1 MLKIIRRV
9 FDFSDWSRS
18 HPKDPPPGDMLD
30 AQFDTIIDTVDVWDA
45 KIRGIVDDNGKV
57 GPGKVGLSALD
68 SDFRAFLADKL
79 DESVQKL
86 RFELSEYAKS
96 AISAEKTTLAASL
109 DAIRAAAAA
118 KIAES
123 AVSAAQNRAEAQFAA
138 VEARAAEMSA
148 AASAALLSQAS
159 VTAGEGEA
167 EAWAVASAL
176 WAEHMPDTIPDNAV
190 KIMDISG
197 DHWSS
202 RWWANKAAAAF
213 GSLSS
218 LYLGAHPIPP
228 STTNTGDPIPLGAI
242 YYNTETGQMYVW
254 DGSQWV
260 SMTQPQ
266 RAGLATLW
274 YNAANGQTAFPFA
287 TMDLNGRNY
296 MLSIDATEGVDAHVN
311 GVKLMPKEG
320 PTEGDW
326 TLNNAT
332 STVTFLR
339 PLRAGDIVS
348 FDILMANSKLGPGE
362 VHAWSLKKAESQDGT
377 RVTFTLS
384 TKDAAGPAVTIS
396 KNEEL
401 LVSLDGVIQEPAV
414 GYSAASNT
422 VTFDVAPP
430 ADSKIFLTWFRPGA

>member
-9 FDFSDWSRS
+9 FDFSDWRRS

-190 KIMDISG
+190 KVMDITG

-202 RWWANKAAAAF
+202 RWWANQAANAF
-213 GSLSS
+213 GMLTS
-218 LYLGAHPIPP
+218 LYLGAHPEPP
-228 STTNTGDPIPLGAI
+228 LTNNNGGPIQIGSI
-242 YYNTETGQMYVW
+242 YFDTEPPPGQTMVW
-254 DGSQWV
+254 NGSQWV
-260 SMTQPQ
+260 SMTQPA
-266 RAGLATLW
+266 RAMVSTLW
-274 YNAANGQTAFPFA
+274 YSATAGQTAFPLTA
-287 TMDLNGRNY
+287 ADLYGHSY
-296 MLSIDATEGVDAHVN
+296 TISSTAPEPIGVWVN
-311 GVKLMPKEG
+311 GVKLMPYQS
-320 PTEGDW
+320 PLGDW
-326 TLNNAT
+326 TIAA
-332 STVTFLR
+332 STVTMQR
-339 PLRAGDIVS
+339 PLRAGDLVS
-348 FDILMANSKLGPGE
+348 FDIYMPNEALGPGA
-362 VHAWSLKKAESQDGT
+362 VHAWSIAPLTGKDGVRT
-377 RVTFTLS
+377 AFTLS
-384 TKDAAGPAVTIS
+384 TKESPGVPVTVVEH
-396 KNEEL
+396 EEL
-401 LVSLDGVIQEPAV
+401 VVSLDGVIQEPGVSFTAS
-414 GYSAASNT
+414 GATITFTQAPAA
-422 VTFDVAPP
+422 DAY
-430 ADSKIFLTWFRPGA
+430 IFITWFRPN